1 MTRKARRALLRVT
14 ALALLA
20 YAAMCA
26 YMYQEQRH
34 EIFQPTAVLQT
45 TPDRLGM
52 KYEVVH
58 IPSGSGGEQGEI
70 YGWWIPADQ
79 PNAPSFL
86 YLHGND
92 KNISLTRDIAHA
104 NRLHNM
110 GYNVL
115 MIDYRGYGKS
125 TGGEP
130 SESKVYEDAE
140 AAWNYLVKRVAA
152 QSAGPVQRTG
162 VARPASAPEASG
174 TPHANGIFIYGHSLG
189 GAIAID
195 LAIHHPEAAGLIAES
210 TFTSMKAMGKREY
223 YYLPV
228 EWLLTEHF
236 DSVRKVDKLKI
247 PVLYI
252 HGKMD
257 SLIPYRMSER
267 LYDKSPEPRYLKLI
281 EGGEHGN
288 SSVIGWV
295 EYRDAL
301 AAFVSKYAH

>member
-1 MTRKARRALLRVT
+1 MPRLAKRILLST
-14 ALALLA
+14 AALALLT
-20 YAAMCA
+20 YLGLCL

-34 EIFQPTAVLQT
+34 EIFQPTAVLHT

-52 KYEVVH
+52 KYEVVR
-58 IPSGSGGEQGEI
+58 IPSGSGSEQGEL

-79 PNAPSFL
+79 PDAPSFL

-92 KNISLTRDIAHA
+92 KNISLTRDIAHVS
-104 NRLHNM
+104 RLHNM

-140 AAWNYLVKRVAA
+140 AAWDYLVKRVAA
-152 QSAGPVQRTG
+152 QNAPLQRTG
-162 VARPASAPEASG
+162 AQTVSTTQRTGP
-174 TPHANGIFIYGHSLG
+174 IFIYGHSLG
-189 GAIAID
+189 GAIAIE
-195 LAIHHPEAAGLIAES
+195 LATHHPEAAGLIAES

-236 DSVRKVDKLKI
+236 DSVHKVANLKI

-267 LYDKSPEPRYLKLI
+267 LYEKSPEPKFLKLI

-288 SSVIGWV
+288 SSVMGWV
-295 EYRDAL
+295 EYRDAFTT
-301 AAFVSKYAH
+301 FVNKYAH